1 MIRDH
6 TTAEP
11 VPCLRALTLAVA
23 ALFAAATPL
32 RAQTVRVRLLDE
44 ETRLPLVGVLVAALE
59 ANDAIGLT
67 VLASSD
73 GIAVVRAKNTGPHRL
88 LIRHIGF
95 APVTTDPVNVTS
107 EAGQTLDIIVPAHR
121 ITLNAV
127 HVVGNATC
135 PAQAPSPSDAAAQAW
150 TEVRTALEAS
160 TLTRDQRLVATT
172 ALRFQR
178 DVRVDGHIDFA
189 DTTQRGR
196 SGERPFYAPEPAAL
210 ERDGYFKHHEDG
222 SENFYAPDEAV
233 LLSPGFTRRHCVT
246 ILPDARHDASGTQ
259 IALAFMPRDR
269 DARPE
274 IKGLIWIDSA
284 TSELR
289 RIEFEYVRISL
300 RAPADSLGGSVDFRH
315 LTSGAWIVSGWVLRM
330 PRFRQVDRR
339 AGYDV
344 LDGYIEVGGNSV
356 VTRDMAAPAMGVP
369 RTIAGSV
376 YDSIAM
382 KPLTGARVHL
392 VDAAREAVADSL
404 GRFRFDSLTAGE
416 HSLWV
421 DHPTLDALGL
431 FSRAA
436 RVDAAPQLVSTAT
449 FAIPSF
455 ATFWRRACGAA
466 PVPGD
471 DDGFVF
477 GRTSSSAPS
486 APMRGTAI
494 EISWPAAANSTS
506 ARRTVRAQTDS
517 TGDYVLCGIPDQ
529 QLVTLSTA
537 SADSSSIPVSFRV
550 GAERVA
556 RRDLTFPANAA
567 VDSVV
572 GDTSRVAPFPA
583 GDGATLS
590 GAMRDSAG
598 RPVHDARVTI
608 SGVKGELRSDATGAF
623 TLRGVPPGSRIV
635 TVNASGYVSQRRIA
649 NLAVQDSGYIALTL
663 AGGMVEGKAHTLKVV
678 SADGKPIV
686 YANVSIEGG
695 TTQITNEKGEV
706 ALGMGRLSNLGLSV
720 RRIGFTP
727 WFGKIEFPDTSTV
740 LTVTLA
746 HTAQQLGAVRVT
758 GQKDPLS
765 PFLKGF
771 YDRWMD
777 RQKGALS
784 AVFIGPEE
792 LESRHPDMITNM
804 LRGLNGF
811 CLWNPNSNDPS
822 KVIIFASHS
831 GSLQP
836 NQGCPNCPAAI
847 VIDGMQQYP
856 PAGGNIYIDM
866 LLSAHEVM
874 AVEAYS
880 RAGNMPLS
888 LQVNDTKCGVVAFW
902 TGSRH

>member
-1 MIRDH
+1 M
-6 TTAEP
+6 
-11 VPCLRALTLAVA
+11 VAVA
-23 ALFAAATPL
+23 ALFTASAVL
-32 RAQTVRVRLLDE
+32 GAQTVRVRLLDE
-44 ETRLPLVGVLVAALE
+44 ETRQPLVGVLVAALE
-59 ANDAIGLT
+59 ANDAIGPT

-73 GIAVVRAKNTGPHRL
+73 GIAVVRAKNLGPHRL

-135 PAQAPSPSDAAAQAW
+135 PSQAQSPSETAAQAW

-233 LLSPGFTRRHCVT
+233 LLSPGFTQRHCVT
-246 ILPDARHDASGTQ
+246 ILPDVRRDANGTQ

-269 DARPE
+269 DTRPE

-289 RIEFEYVRISL
+289 RIEFEYMRISL

-315 LTSGAWIVSGWVLRM
+315 LTSGAWIVSAWVLRM
-330 PRFRQVDRR
+330 PRFRQVNSRT
-339 AGYDV
+339 GYDV
-344 LDGYIEVGGNSV
+344 LDGYIEVGGSSV
-356 VTRDMAAPAMGVP
+356 VTRDMAAPALTVP

-376 YDSIAM
+376 YDSIAQR
-382 KPLTGARVHL
+382 PLTGAHVHL
-392 VDAAREAVADSL
+392 VDAGRDAVADSL
-404 GRFRFDSLTAGE
+404 GRFRFDSVTAGE

-431 FSRAA
+431 FSLAA
-436 RVDAAPQLVSTAT
+436 RVDAAPQLVTTPT

-455 ATFWRRACGAA
+455 ATFWRRACGSA
-466 PVPGD
+466 PLPGD
-471 DDGFVF
+471 GDGFVF
-477 GRTSSSAPS
+477 GRISSNAPS
-486 APMRGTAI
+486 APVRAAAI
-494 EISWPAAANSTS
+494 EISWPAASGTPASLQS
-506 ARRTVRAQTDS
+506 TVRAKTDS

-529 QLVTLSTA
+529 QVVTLSTV
-537 SADSSSIPVSFRV
+537 SADSSSLPVSFRI

-556 RRDLTFPANAA
+556 RRDLTFLANTAI
-567 VDSVV
+567 DSIV
-572 GDTSRVAPFPA
+572 GDTSRVALFQT
-583 GDGATLS
+583 GEGATLS
-590 GAMRDSAG
+590 GVVRDSAG
-598 RPVHDARVTI
+598 RAIRDAHVAI
-608 SGVKGELRSDATGAF
+608 SGVTGELRSDAMGAF
-623 TLRGVPPGSRIV
+623 MLRGVPPGARVVAI
-635 TVNASGYVSQRRIA
+635 NASGYVAERRVV
-649 NLAVQDSGYIALTL
+649 NLAAQDSSYIALSLT
-663 AGGMVEGKAHTLKVV
+663 GGVTSGKAHTLRVV
-678 SADGKPIV
+678 SADGKPIM

-695 TTQITNEKGEV
+695 TTQITNENGEV
-706 ALGMGRLSNLGLSV
+706 ALGVGHLNNLNLSV
-720 RRIGFTP
+720 RRIGFSP
-727 WFGKIEFPDTSTV
+727 WFSKIEFPDTSSV

-746 HTAQQLGAVRVT
+746 RTAQQLGAVRVT
-758 GQKDPLS
+758 GQKDPVVS

-777 RQKGALS
+777 RQKGLLS

-811 CLWNPNSNDPS
+811 CLYNPVFMDPS

-866 LLSAHEVM
+866 LLGANDVM
-874 AVEAYS
+874 AIEAYP